1 MLGSAVGQSEVAG
14 LVVLPVVSQDT
25 RLEPNPAHEDPTPH
39 CSVAGKG
46 GRVGAVDEL
55 QGAEAWEKGL
65 ETGEEASGRDLE
77 DGTQGVLQARALPQ
91 ALGEAAGYR
100 VGSPVEEPDGGS
112 FHPDGQVKGRYG
124 SAGGGGDDDDGGHWG
139 DGGDC
144 CCCCSGDG
152 CCCCGGGGGGV
163 GSDGL
168 SAHADVSLEGCD
180 GFEGVCGI
188 ALACSE
194 GVVCDSAAAPRGE
207 WERKELRVGRSLN
220 LTWTAGKDAAF
231 LGLGCLPFCP
241 DPRCTRY
248 LDENVALLRLRDA
261 CELRVKSGAAPL
273 RTGSSPGCAAA
284 GSRGSYDLRGAAPS

>member
-1 MLGSAVGQSEVAG
+1 M
-14 LVVLPVVSQDT
+14 
-25 RLEPNPAHEDPTPH
+25 
-39 CSVAGKG
+39 
-46 GRVGAVDEL
+46 GAVDEL

-100 VGSPVEEPDGGS
+100 VGSPVKEPDGGS

-152 CCCCGGGGGGV
+152 CCCCGSGGGGGV

-168 SAHADVSLEGCD
+168 FGHADVSLEG
-180 GFEGVCGI
+180 
-188 ALACSE
+188 
-194 GVVCDSAAAPRGE
+194 
-207 WERKELRVGRSLN
+207 
-220 LTWTAGKDAAF
+220 
-231 LGLGCLPFCP
+231 
-241 DPRCTRY
+241 
-248 LDENVALLRLRDA
+248 
-261 CELRVKSGAAPL
+261 
-273 RTGSSPGCAAA
+273 
-284 GSRGSYDLRGAAPS
+284 